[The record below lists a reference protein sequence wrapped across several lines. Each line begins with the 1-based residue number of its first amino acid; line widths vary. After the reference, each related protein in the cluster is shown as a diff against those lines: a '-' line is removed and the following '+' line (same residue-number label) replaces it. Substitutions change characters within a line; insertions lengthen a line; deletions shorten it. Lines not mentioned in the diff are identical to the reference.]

1 MILYILIALV
11 SLFISFCCG
20 CAAGHSV
27 GYRQAFAEMLP
38 IVKKLEDISGVL
50 AGTKTINEA
59 RGKDNAALRTSEE
72 GDRGAP

>member
-1 MILYILIALV
+1 MIPYILMALV
-11 SLFISFCCG
+11 SLFVSFCCG

-27 GYRQAFAEMLP
+27 GYRQAFSEMLP

-59 RGKDNAALRTSEE
+59 RGKDDGALRTSKE

>member
-1 MILYILIALV
+1 MIPYILIALV
-11 SLFISFCCG
+11 SLFVSFCCG
-20 CAAGHSV
+20 CAAGYSV

-59 RGKDNAALRTSEE
+59 RGKKDGTIQPPEE
-72 GDRGAP
+72 GDRGTP

>member
-11 SLFISFCCG
+11 SLFVAFCCG

-27 GYRQAFAEMLP
+27 GYRQAVADILP
-38 IVKKLEDISGVL
+38 ILERSKDILEVL
-50 AGTKTINEA
+50 AGMKTINEA
-59 RGKDNAALRTSEE
+59 RGKDDGTLRTSEE

>member
-11 SLFISFCCG
+11 SLFIAFCCG

-27 GYRQAFAEMLP
+27 GYRQAFTEMLP

-59 RGKDNAALRTSEE
+59 RGKDDGALRTSEE
-72 GDRGAP
+72 GDRGTP

>member
-1 MILYILIALV
+1 MIPYILIALV
-11 SLFISFCCG
+11 SLFVSFCCG

-27 GYRQAFAEMLP
+27 GYRQAFTEMLP

-59 RGKDNAALRTSEE
+59 RGKDHGTLQPPEE
-72 GDRGAP
+72 GDRGTP

>member
-11 SLFISFCCG
+11 SLFIAFCCG

-27 GYRQAFAEMLP
+27 GYRQAFSEMLP

-50 AGTKTINEA
+50 AGTKTINEV
-59 RGKDNAALRTSEE
+59 RGKDHGTLQPPKE
-72 GDRGAP
+72 GDRGAS